1 MDGAEARSIAAKAAN
16 HLSQKFHLISPLEQG
31 RERGLSECCTAVWGA
46 REQERASKQSVK
58 T

>member
-31 RERGLSECCTAVWGA
+31 RERGLSECLHGGVGRA
-46 REQERASKQSVK
+46 RAGKSLEAIS
-58 T
+58 